1 MKIRNGFVSNSSS
14 SSFVVIA
21 PKAVVDTV
29 LATLTPY
36 EQAVAK
42 FVQQEDRKF
51 MGGTVSIFQ
60 GSTGNSDSWE
70 YSFEYDGEI
79 PNNPEYAEPMGT
91 YDAWDN
97 FVTKLKESGNENVIF
112 SESDC

>member
-21 PKAVVDTV
+21 PKNVVDTV
-29 LATLTPY
+29 MATLTPY

-42 FVQQEDRKF
+42 FVQQEDKRF

-60 GSTGNSDSWE
+60 GSTGNADSWE
-70 YSFEYDGEI
+70 YNFKYESEE
-79 PNNPEYAEPMGT
+79 PEDAST
-91 YDAWDN
+91 WDAWDA
-97 FVTKLKESGNENVIF
+97 FVTKLQETGKENVIL
-112 SESDC
+112 SESNS